1 MADKDNK
8 GPRKVTSFDVAR
20 VAGVSRAAVSRA
32 FTPDASVSPKTREK
46 VYQAAKE
53 LGYRVN
59 YLARSLTN
67 KRSDLVGLVAAGLDN
82 PFRTLQIENLARV
95 LLARNFRPIL
105 LPTSPEADTST
116 VEGAK
121 AVADRIAETGGA
133 LDILVHVVGGAS
145 TPSGGFAVIT
155 DEQWM
160 IELNL
165 NFLGAVRLDRALLP
179 AMIESGSAVVLHF
192 TSIQRELPQYDASL
206 AYAAAKAALRTY
218 SKGLANEL
226 APRGIRVNAIS
237 PGGIETEAYER
248 FVDRIAE
255 GNGISREQAK
265 QSIYDSLGGVPLG
278 RFANT
283 EEIADLV
290 GFLVSDRASAIVG
303 AEYVI
308 DGGTVPTV

>member
-1 MADKDNK
+1 MSGTDRDRLDGRRALVTGGSK
-8 GPRKVTSFDVAR
+8 GS
-20 VAGVSRAAVSRA
+20 GAAVVTRLREMGA
-32 FTPDASVSPKTREK
+32 DVYATARTMPD
-46 VYQAAKE
+46 
-53 LGYRVN
+53 GYAHPDR
-59 YLARSLTN
+59 
-67 KRSDLVGLVAAGLDN
+67 
-82 PFRTLQIENLARV
+82 FI
-95 LLARNFRPIL
+95 
-105 LPTSPEADTST
+105 EADTST
-116 VEGAK
+116 VEGA
-121 AVADRIAETGGA
+121 ATVAARIAEAGA

-155 DEQWM
+155 EDQWLT
-160 IELNL
+160 ELQLNL
-165 NFLGAVRLDRALLP
+165 LGAVRLDRALLP
-179 AMIESGSAVVLHF
+179 AMIRSGAGVVLHF
-192 TSIQRELPQYDASL
+192 TSIQRELPQYEASL

-226 APRGIRVNAIS
+226 APRGVRVNAIS

-255 GNGISREQAK
+255 GNGLTREAAK
-265 QSIYDSLGGVPLG
+265 QTVLDSLGGVPLG
-278 RFANT
+278 RFADV

>member
-1 MADKDNK
+1 MSGSHRDRLDGRRALVTGGSKGSGKAVVERLREMGADVY
-8 GPRKVTSFDVAR
+8 VTAR
-20 VAGVSRAAVSRA
+20 
-32 FTPDASVSPKTREK
+32 TMPD
-46 VYQAAKE
+46 
-53 LGYRVN
+53 GYEYPDR
-59 YLARSLTN
+59 
-67 KRSDLVGLVAAGLDN
+67 
-82 PFRTLQIENLARV
+82 FI
-95 LLARNFRPIL
+95 
-105 LPTSPEADTST
+105 EADVTT
-116 VEGAK
+116 IEGTD

-145 TPSGGFAVIT
+145 TPAGGFAVIT
-155 DEQWM
+155 DDQWLT
-160 IELNL
+160 ELNL

-179 AMIESGSAVVLHF
+179 AMIESGAGVVVHF
-192 TSIQRELPQYDASL
+192 TSIQRELPLYDASL

-218 SKGLANEL
+218 SKGLANEV
-226 APRGIRVNAIS
+226 APRGVRVNAIS

-255 GNGISREQAK
+255 GNGITREAAK
-265 QSIYDSLGGVPLG
+265 QTIYDSLGGVPLG

-283 EEIADLV
+283 AEIADLV